1 MDRRLGI
8 AAAVIA
14 IGAIVAY
21 GYANQ
26 HEAAKQTLASASTA
40 KSPAPALA
48 GIDLTS
54 RPFSLAS
61 FKDKRPIVVNFMQ
74 ATCVPCREEAP
85 AFARFAS
92 EIGPGVATIAIGL
105 ESTNADLRAFAK
117 TFGWTFPIVPT
128 DLQAVDGYQ
137 IAGYPVTVVID
148 RSGEIVYRQT
158 GPVDFGVL
166 RAKVRELT

>member
-14 IGAIVAY
+14 IAALVAY
-21 GYANQ
+21 GYSNQ
-26 HEAAKQTLASASTA
+26 HAAAKQTLASASTA
-40 KSPAPALA
+40 KSPAPQLA
-48 GIDLTS
+48 GVDLAHK
-54 RPFSLAS
+54 PFSLAS
-61 FKDKRPIVVNFMQ
+61 FAGKRPIVINFMQ
-74 ATCVPCREEAP
+74 ASCVPCRKEAP
-85 AFARFAS
+85 AFATFAD
-92 EIGPGVATIAIGL
+92 EIDPRVATVAIGL
-105 ESTNADLRAFAK
+105 ESSHDELRAFAK
-117 TFGWTFPIVPT
+117 RFGWTFPIVPT

-148 RSGEIVYRQT
+148 RHGDIVYRQT